1 MRMHSFLADQ
11 KPVMFSCTLLLLL
24 LLLSLARMMA
34 SIGSSCSPTVYTKFI
49 TKSDSLFFLFF
60 LQSGLYIEPQLF
72 YYKVRAE
79 KLRQA

>member
-1 MRMHSFLADQ
+1 
-11 KPVMFSCTLLLLL
+11 
-24 LLLSLARMMA
+24 MMA

-49 TKSDSLFFLFF
+49 TKSDSLFVFFF

-79 KLRQA
+79 KLRRA

>member
-1 MRMHSFLADQ
+1 
-11 KPVMFSCTLLLLL
+11 
-24 LLLSLARMMA
+24 MMA

-49 TKSDSLFFLFF
+49 TKSDSLFVFFFF
-60 LQSGLYIEPQLF
+60 LQSVLYIEPQLF